1 MLVHNRGRLVAWI
14 TTGLL
19 LVIAV
24 LVFSMDAIWE
34 NSLPLAWRVGFS
46 LLILFILGFL
56 VFQSLNRIS
65 QSIED
70 QKHLLDQLKQAEQ
83 RTARVYQ
90 RLSTVFLISNRF
102 VEAKDEKEIIDLV
115 LRSTVE
121 LTGARG
127 AAFVPLDE
135 HGQPMSVVSYGE
147 ESVPITGALLEYLAS
162 PAVRDRCKVCGKG
175 LNFNSTCPLLK
186 DPFDQSHELF
196 CLPLQRG
203 GHEYGVLTL
212 FMPEAGCLDLE
223 TQTFLGSIMDET
235 SLAIDGVRLRN
246 RELDMVQQLQSIR
259 HKNDF
264 PQLLMALLNNAQQAL
279 ESDFTLLFIYE
290 PSLAALLKEKR
301 ISTGSL
307 PGIHL
312 PSGDFPA
319 GETLVSGTLPATI
332 QPVITAIYPKVLE
345 SGGSFQ
351 HDDLTKA
358 SFVPAEA
365 LPTLEIRSIVAVL
378 LDQPSGAAT
387 GLIVSGSR
395 YPRHFKS
402 RQIDFLKVIGSQ
414 VGLVLENE
422 RQMAGLEYHAMI
434 EERTRLAREIHDGL
448 AQSLGLLKLQIAQM
462 QKYME
467 HGEAERLQQILSS
480 SYKTVSNAYQDA
492 RNAIDDLRIA
502 PGGDSL
508 SVWLNQVVA
517 DFQDHVAAE
526 KIRVHLSLEDVP
538 IEPPPE
544 VEVQLIRILQE
555 AFNNIRKH
563 ASASQVWVSSMVKKG
578 DFILEIRDDGKGFAP
593 EDVIGP
599 SHHGLKS
606 MRERAELIGADFQV
620 ISLSQKGTVIRVS
633 LPVKTEEVTS

>member
-14 TTGLL
+14 VTGML

-24 LVFSMDAIWE
+24 LLFGMDAIWE
-34 NSLPLAWRVGFS
+34 NSLPYSWRIVFS
-46 LLILFILGFL
+46 LLILLILGVL
-56 VFQSLNRIS
+56 VFQSINRIT

-70 QKHLLDQLKQAEQ
+70 QKNLLRQVEQAEE

-90 RLSTVFLISNRF
+90 RLSAVFLISNRF

-115 LRSTVE
+115 LRSTIE

-135 HGQPMSVVSYGE
+135 HNQPMSVVSYGE
-147 ESVPITGALLEYLAS
+147 ESVPVTGALLEYMAS

-186 DPFDQSHELF
+186 DPFDQSRELY

-203 GHEYGVLTL
+203 DREYGVLTI
-212 FMPEAGCLDLE
+212 FMPEAGRLDLE
-223 TQTFLGSIMDET
+223 MQTFLGSIMDET

-259 HKNDF
+259 NKNDL
-264 PQLLMALLNNAQQAL
+264 PQLLLALLNNAQQAL
-279 ESDFTLLFIYE
+279 ESDFALLYIDE
-290 PSLAALLKEKR
+290 PSLVALLKEKR
-301 ISTGSL
+301 ILTGSQS
-307 PGIHL
+307 GAHL
-312 PSGDFPA
+312 HSRDVNA
-319 GETLVSGTLPATI
+319 GETLTSGAFPATF
-332 QPVITAIYPKVLE
+332 QPVIPAILQKVLE
-345 SGGSFQ
+345 SGDSLKD
-351 HDDLTKA
+351 DDLSKA
-358 SFVPAEA
+358 AFIPAAARSA
-365 LPTLEIRSIVAVL
+365 LEVRSMVAVL
-378 LDQPSGAAT
+378 LKQPSGTAI
-387 GLIVSGSR
+387 GLVLAGSHNTHQ
-395 YPRHFKS
+395 YKS
-402 RQIDFLKVIGSQ
+402 RQINLLKVIGSQ
-414 VGLVLENE
+414 VSLVLENE
-422 RQMAGLEYHAMI
+422 RQMAGLEYQAMI
-434 EERTRLAREIHDGL
+434 EERSRLAREIHDGL

-480 SYKTVSNAYQDA
+480 SYETAANAYQDA
-492 RNAIDDLRIA
+492 RYAIDGLRIS
-502 PGGDSL
+502 PGGESL
-508 SVWLNQVVA
+508 TVWLNQIVA
-517 DFQDHVAAE
+517 DFQDYVAAE
-526 KIRVHLSLEDVP
+526 NIRVHLSLEDIP

-563 ASASQVWVSSMVKKG
+563 AGASQVWVSCLAKNG
-578 DFILEIRDDGKGFAP
+578 DFILEIRDNGIGFSP

-620 ISLSQKGTVIRVS
+620 ISLSQKGTVIRVG
-633 LPVKTEEVTS
+633 LPVKTHEVTS